1 MEDPHGSLVWGM
13 VSEDVD
19 EAWMWMV
26 AHSEECMEWAH
37 GSVKEPCVRLPSR
50 LLVQRREESPRDYS
64 GA

>member
-26 AHSEECMEWAH
+26 A
-37 GSVKEPCVRLPSR
+37 
-50 LLVQRREESPRDYS
+50 QS
-64 GA
+64 GFMGP